1 MFMPNLMH
9 PLKVISIGYERRS
22 IDEFIEL
29 LKANDV
35 KRLLDIREF
44 PLSRKKGFSKKS
56 LAAHLQ
62 QADIEYIHLRQAGN
76 PFFKQRNELEKC
88 LALYSEYLNNN
99 PELVQN
105 IAVELKGTSAMLC
118 YERCHT
124 DCHRSILLQA
134 IRQVGCVFD
143 LIQVE

>member
-1 MFMPNLMH
+1 MNTI
-9 PLKVISIGYERRS
+9 KVVSIGYERRN
-22 IDEFIEL
+22 IDELIEF

-56 LAAHLQ
+56 LAAHLHL
-62 QADIEYIHLRQAGN
+62 ADIEYVHLRQAGN
-76 PFFKQRNELEKC
+76 PYFKQRHDLAQC
-88 LALYSEYLNNN
+88 LALYGSYLNDN
-99 PELVQN
+99 PELVRQ
-105 IAVELKGTSAMLC
+105 IAMELKGISAMLC

-134 IRQVGCVFD
+134 IRQAGWEFD
-143 LIQVE
+143 LIKVE